1 MATTLRPIFSLLLG
15 LLFLIVG
22 HGMQIAF
29 IPLRAEAEGWTKFE
43 IGTLGSAYYIGYVL
57 GCLAGPHLIRRAGHI
72 RAFTILSSLVAAAIL
87 AHSLWVAFLPW
98 TVFRLV
104 FGASLAGLYMII
116 ESWVND
122 RASNTNRGLI
132 MSAYIM
138 VNYGALALGQ
148 FLVTLASP
156 LGFSLF
162 AVAAMT
168 MSISAIPLALTR
180 QTPPAPVAIVRFR
193 PLTLYRS
200 SPVGFI
206 GASASGLANGA
217 FWSLGAVAA
226 VGVGLSVRDAAAFM
240 GVVTAAGAIAQW
252 PAGRISDRVDRRL
265 VLTTI
270 LVAAAIFG
278 LVFAFVPLHGA
289 AWFVVAAL
297 YGGAIAPTYSLSAAH
312 AYDHAQPGTMVET
325 AAGLFIA
332 SASGSII
339 GPLIASAMMQHLG
352 SPKLFLFTAIVHV
365 VLAAYVI
372 SRIRKR
378 QAVAPALK
386 TGFDLSASTVG
397 GGIPPEAPPPDPNAP
412 PPHLHDDLPQNPQPV
427 GERESP
433 PGSQS
438 GPQPSQDGS
447 QPG

>member
-1 MATTLRPIFSLLLG
+1 
-15 LLFLIVG
+15 
-22 HGMQIAF
+22 
-29 IPLRAEAEGWTKFE
+29 
-43 IGTLGSAYYIGYVL
+43 
-57 GCLAGPHLIRRAGHI
+57 
-72 RAFTILSSLVAAAIL
+72 
-87 AHSLWVAFLPW
+87 
-98 TVFRLV
+98 
-104 FGASLAGLYMII
+104 
-116 ESWVND
+116 
-122 RASNTNRGLI
+122 
-132 MSAYIM
+132 
-138 VNYGALALGQ
+138 
-148 FLVTLASP
+148 
-156 LGFSLF
+156 
-162 AVAAMT
+162 
-168 MSISAIPLALTR
+168 
-180 QTPPAPVAIVRFR
+180 
-193 PLTLYRS
+193 
-200 SPVGFI
+200 
-206 GASASGLANGA
+206 
-217 FWSLGAVAA
+217 VAA